1 MLLVRL
7 FFILLIMGPV
17 ALGIYNL
24 LKYRK
29 LVTSKTSSFFPALL
43 NSAVLYALAYN
54 LIYFLQ
60 ELFLVLGKNAL
71 GLEAYL
77 YHNNHNWVGEHPMT
91 SLMQGSGALAIFI
104 IGILCLV
111 GLSRFKGSNSSWRA
125 FMLWMAFHGLMQSI
139 AQVMVAFFAPTTDM
153 GQALVGY
160 LDIGQT
166 ALAGFSVISMIVIA
180 LLSAWF
186 ARPLLKLAPLE
197 TENDHPKYRLK
208 YTRFTAFGAA
218 LLGSIL
224 IIPFKVPPMEQGLTP
239 FLLLAFSV
247 SWLWAA
253 SPYVKNLKATPNRIN
268 DQIQW
273 IPIVLLLVLLV
284 CFRFV
289 LAPGIKF

>member
-1 MLLVRL
+1 MILVRL
-7 FFILLIMGPV
+7 FFILLILGPV
-17 ALGIYNL
+17 ALGVYNL
-24 LKYRK
+24 FRYRK
-29 LVTSKTSSFFPALL
+29 LATPKTSNFFPALL

-111 GLSRFKGSNSSWRA
+111 GLSRFKDSNSSWRA
-125 FMLWMAFHGLMQSI
+125 FMLWMAFHGLMQSVP
-139 AQVMVAFFAPTTDM
+139 QLMVAFFAPTTDV

-166 ALAGFSVISMIVIA
+166 ALASLAIISMIAIA
-180 LLSAWF
+180 LLSIWF
-186 ARPLLKLAPLE
+186 ARPLLNLAPLE
-197 TENDHPKYRLK
+197 AENEHPKFRLK

-224 IIPFKVPPMEQGLTP
+224 IIPFKVPPMVQGLTP
-239 FLLLAFSV
+239 FLLLVFSV
-247 SWLWAA
+247 PWLWSA
-253 SPYVKNLKATPNRIN
+253 SPYVKNIKTTSNRIN

-273 IPIVLLLVLLV
+273 IPIVLLLVLLL